1 MITDA
6 GKGVPEVV
14 ILDPS
19 GNKNSVPVKVR
30 QTTPDL
36 WRCEYLSTVVGLHSV
51 NIFFAGQ
58 PIPNSPFGVR
68 ISPASD
74 YRKVKASGRGLQA
87 TGVRVK
93 DAADFNIYTDGA
105 GEGYPDV
112 QIIGPAGVKE
122 TCKITKVEGNIY
134 HCVYNPLKEGR
145 YRVMISFA
153 GHEIHKSPF
162 EVNVGPYKET
172 LIRAY
177 GPGLVGGVVNY
188 PALFTVETNG
198 ETGALGFSIQGP
210 SQAKIECHDN
220 GDGSA
225 DVRYYPTAPG
235 EYAVH
240 ILCDTED
247 IPKSPYIAH
256 ILPKTDYYP
265 EKVEVYGEGVE
276 ANGPLKDVP
285 TKFKI
290 DTRKAGSAPLDVKVT
305 EGSSKKVDVQL
316 LEQADGTID
325 ASYIPRSGDRHTVQV
340 NYGGVAVKD
349 SPYRVYVG
357 EPTDACKVLC
367 FGPGIENGLK
377 PGTPTHFNVD
387 AR

>member
-1 MITDA
+1 LITDA

-36 WRCEYLSTVVGLHSV
+36 WRCEYISTVVGLHSV

-145 YRVMISFA
+145 YRVMINFS

-177 GPGLVGGVVNY
+177 GPGLAGGVVNY

-240 ILCDTED
+240 ILCDSED